1 MIPDPMQQP
10 FYLATVYRNG
20 KAFPIAV
27 WNGIKGYSSE
37 VPQELVLKMHGRIAI
52 AQVSRPMGKGRSAV
66 KTLEGLAP
74 NFDGIILWARK
85 TSVYRSIVDELKQA
99 ATHNLDGTPKTQH

>member
-1 MIPDPMQQP
+1 MMPDPMQQP

-27 WNGIKGYSSE
+27 WNGIKGDASE
-37 VPQELVLKMHGRIAI
+37 VPQGLVLKMHGRIGI

-66 KTLEGLAP
+66 KTLEGLAR
-74 NFDGIILWARK
+74 NFDGIILWART
-85 TSVYRSIVDELKQA
+85 TSGYRPIVDGLKQA
-99 ATHNLDGTPKTQH
+99 AP